1 MPDAPSCV
9 LKRGACYLARPCSL
23 SRRGAHGR
31 AGRDTGCFPT
41 NIYCGVGTLTTV
53 ANAQRAWE
61 AALGRLEVQVPRP
74 AYNTWLRGT
83 VGQSLDADRL
93 VVAAPS
99 AFIAEHLNA
108 RMRGIACSAVHAV
121 VGEERDVAFVVGNAP
136 APQPAAPTPEA
147 APIAAPPN
155 RSPLNPRYTFE
166 AFVEGTSNRL
176 AFAAA
181 QAVADAPGD
190 AYNPLVVYGAVG
202 LGKTHLLHA
211 IGHHLHARG
220 RAFRYVTSERLVS
233 DYTAAVREGRRRIDE
248 FNLAYRSLDALLI
261 DDIQFLAGKQGTQ
274 ETFFHIFN
282 ALHDNA
288 RQIVVTSDWPPSALR
303 LLDDRLRSRLEWGLV
318 TDVSMPDPETRAAIL
333 QRIANR
339 SPVPVPPEIITA
351 LAQRN
356 TTCIRQL
363 EGSLGRVVA
372 AAQWTGIPLT
382 LAAIEKELATYAP
395 APEPMSAT
403 EVIARVSQAF
413 GLPAAAL
420 TGKRRD
426 RKIARA
432 RHIAAC
438 LLAERLSLNPVEI
451 GELLGNRDR
460 ATIAYAIRQG
470 EQALAADPEAQRVAT
485 NITQS

>member
-1 MPDAPSCV
+1 MPPSCV
-9 LKRGACYLARPCSL
+9 LKRGACYVARPRSL
-23 SRRGAHGR
+23 SWRGAHGPGR
-31 AGRDTGCFPT
+31 AGDTGCFPA

-99 AFIAEHLNA
+99 AFVAEHLKRPHA
-108 RMRGIACSAVHAV
+108 RHRVLRRPPPSSARN
-121 VGEERDVAFVVGNAP
+121 GDVAFVVRQRPG
-136 APQPAAPTPEA
+136 APTSRANARGDAHRRASQPVR
-147 APIAAPPN
+147 
-155 RSPLNPRYTFE
+155 RSTPRYTFE
-166 AFVEGTSNRL
+166 AFRRG
-176 AFAAA
+176 A
-181 QAVADAPGD
+181 QATASPSPPPRPVADAPGD

-211 IGHHLHARG
+211 IGHRLHARG

-288 RQIVVTSDWPPSALR
+288 GQIVVTSDRPPSALR

-318 TDVSMPDPETRAAIL
+318 ADVSMPDPETRAAIL
-333 QRIANR
+333 QRIADR

-356 TTCIRQL
+356 ATCIRQL

-372 AAQWTGIPLT
+372 AASG
-382 LAAIEKELATYAP
+382 P
-395 APEPMSAT
+395 ASP
-403 EVIARVSQAF
+403 
-413 GLPAAAL
+413 
-420 TGKRRD
+420 
-426 RKIARA
+426 
-432 RHIAAC
+432 
-438 LLAERLSLNPVEI
+438 
-451 GELLGNRDR
+451 
-460 ATIAYAIRQG
+460 
-470 EQALAADPEAQRVAT
+470 
-485 NITQS
+485 